1 MYEHEKV
8 SSPSIKSFEEGISSG
23 ISDPLGDGEFNSFNT
38 PMWKTGCTFMF
49 KGNTSL

>member
-1 MYEHEKV
+1 MRSYFVINNGMYEHEKV

-38 PMWKTGCTFMF
+38 PM
-49 KGNTSL
+49 